1 MNDMLY
7 KKIEE
12 LELSVRST
20 NCLHAERITLVSEL
34 VKLTEKQVL
43 KTPNI
48 GKKQLSEIKD
58 ALARYGLEFG
68 TYVPDEEAT
77 VKIDLDADYILQAYT
92 REYKS
97 AGNGVY
103 KPTGKKDIIACF
115 TTFKQYLDQEEQLQD
130 ILNLRSA
137 LLRAYEF
144 YPDGEVVVELIIKDE
159 MVNV

>member
-7 KKIEE
+7 KNIEE
-12 LELSVRST
+12 LKLSVRST
-20 NCLHAERITLVSEL
+20 NCLYAEKITLVSEL

-43 KTPNI
+43 KTRNI
-48 GKKQLSEIKD
+48 GKKQLTEIEGV
-58 ALARYGLEFG
+58 LARHGLELG
-68 TYVPDEEAT
+68 THVPAEGTE

-92 REYKS
+92 REYK
-97 AGNGVY
+97 NINNVY
-103 KPTGKKDIIACF
+103 KQTGKKDIIACI
-115 TTFKQYLDQEEQLQD
+115 TTFKHYEEPSEQLQG
-130 ILNLRSA
+130 ILNLREA

>member
-12 LELSVRST
+12 LGLSVRST
-20 NCLHAERITLVSEL
+20 NCLHAEKITLVSEL

-43 KTPNI
+43 KIPNM

-58 ALARYGLEFG
+58 ALARHGLEFG
-68 TYVPDEEAT
+68 TYVPDEGT
-77 VKIDLDADYILQAYT
+77 IVKIDLDADYILQAYT
-92 REYKS
+92 REYK
-97 AGNGVY
+97 NINNVY
-103 KPTGKKDIIACF
+103 RQTGKKDIIACF
-115 TTFKQYLDQEEQLQD
+115 TTFKCYEEPAEQLQG
-130 ILNLRSA
+130 ILNLREA